1 MGNMTE
7 ELVRN
12 LAIEKAHEIF
22 PELEVNN
29 PSYFMGIV
37 EIVTNTI
44 VNDYD
49 LNSLGSEPHVKEL
62 IEIDLRN
69 LQNALR

>member
-1 MGNMTE
+1 MTE

-22 PELEVNN
+22 PELEVNH
-29 PSYFMGIV
+29 PSYFIGIV

-44 VNDYD
+44 VKNYD
-49 LNSLGSEPHVKEL
+49 LSILGPESHVKEL
-62 IEIDLRN
+62 MELDLRN